1 MVGNFRIG
9 KKLKNYEVR
18 VTVLRMGREVAI

>member
-9 KKLKNYEVR
+9 KKFKNYEVR
-18 VTVLRMGREVAI
+18 VTVLGTGGEVAI